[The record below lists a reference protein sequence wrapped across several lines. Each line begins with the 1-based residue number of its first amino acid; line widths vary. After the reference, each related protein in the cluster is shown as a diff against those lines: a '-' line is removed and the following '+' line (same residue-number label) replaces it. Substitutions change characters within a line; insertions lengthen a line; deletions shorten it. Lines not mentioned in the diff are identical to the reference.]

1 MSAGNIKSND
11 TVIAIGGASTG
22 KTGKVLHV
30 FPERDRAIVEGLN
43 VVKKNLRKSQ
53 DNPQGGIAE
62 KEASMNLSNLMLHC
76 PDCKKGVRTRRERD
90 GSVTVRRCKRCGHS
104 FDG

>member
-1 MSAGNIKSND
+1 MSICKIRKND
-11 TVIAIGGASTG
+11 TVIAITGASGG

-30 FPERDRAIVEGLN
+30 FPNRGRAIVEGLN
-43 VVKKNLRKSQ
+43 MAKKNLRKSQ

-62 KEASMNLSNLMLHC
+62 KEASINVSNLMLYC
-76 PDCKKGVRTRRERD
+76 PDCKTGVRTSRGKD
-90 GSVTVRRCKRCGHS
+90 GVKSVRKCNGCGHS